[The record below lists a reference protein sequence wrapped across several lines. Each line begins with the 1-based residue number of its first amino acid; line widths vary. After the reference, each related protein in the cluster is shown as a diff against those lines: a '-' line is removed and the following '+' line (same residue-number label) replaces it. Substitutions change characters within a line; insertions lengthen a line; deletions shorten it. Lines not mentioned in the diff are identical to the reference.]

1 LQSGQSP
8 SGDSSADPVL
18 ARRPRA
24 KNCQPTVV
32 TIQDELLINIMNEQI
47 AYTSTSSDSNRRNRA
62 LAASAALVSAIFFGV
77 NAVASKILYAP
88 EAAAAFD
95 AVGLFVARGV
105 WSLPLFLL
113 LAIATKPRR
122 LPPLTIKNAT
132 LFLFCGIAYGPGTNA
147 LSALG
152 AHATSA
158 SHAVLLLSLFPP
170 LATGLAAVFLR
181 ERLSVLKM
189 IAIVIGVMGAATL
202 TLSKSSSAATTSGD
216 LLIASFILTWAILTL
231 GIRRL
236 DETYP
241 ALFVVGV
248 FGTIGC
254 VALGAI
260 GAVVGRLDSV
270 VIPTQHFDLQ
280 TIVWFD
286 LELVLLLSLGG
297 QLLQSMALRTLNVAV
312 VVALTSY
319 GSIFFGLAAS
329 LVILGERLTLQDV
342 IAATFLVTALGLSLW
357 PERRPSKNGEAVS
370 ISTFAKHGQP

>member
-1 LQSGQSP
+1 MSEQVAESLRGSGANRGKRP
-8 SGDSSADPVL
+8 L
-18 ARRPRA
+18 A
-24 KNCQPTVV
+24 V
-32 TIQDELLINIMNEQI
+32 
-47 AYTSTSSDSNRRNRA
+47 
-62 LAASAALVSAIFFGV
+62 SAALVSAVFFGV

-88 EAAAAFD
+88 EAAAGFD

-122 LPPLTIKNAT
+122 LPPLKTGNAV
-132 LFLFCGIAYGPGTNA
+132 LFVFCGIAYGPGTNA

-170 LATGLAAVFLR
+170 LAAGLAAVFLR
-181 ERLSVLKM
+181 ERLSALKM
-189 IAIVIGVMGAATL
+189 IAIVVGVMGAATL
-202 TLSKSSSAATTSGD
+202 TLSRSSSGATTLGD
-216 LLIASFILTWAILTL
+216 LLIAAFILTWAVLTL
-231 GIRRL
+231 GIRQL
-236 DETYP
+236 DKTYP

-260 GAVVGRLDSV
+260 GGLAGRLDSV
-270 VIPTQHFDLQ
+270 LIPLQHFDLQ
-280 TIVWFD
+280 TVVWFD

-297 QLLQSMALRTLNVAV
+297 QLLQAMALRALSVGV

-329 LVILGERLTLQDV
+329 VVILGERLTLQDIV
-342 IAATFLVTALGLSLW
+342 AAAFLVTALGLSLL
-357 PERRPSKNGEAVS
+357 PERWRLEK
-370 ISTFAKHGQP
+370 KC